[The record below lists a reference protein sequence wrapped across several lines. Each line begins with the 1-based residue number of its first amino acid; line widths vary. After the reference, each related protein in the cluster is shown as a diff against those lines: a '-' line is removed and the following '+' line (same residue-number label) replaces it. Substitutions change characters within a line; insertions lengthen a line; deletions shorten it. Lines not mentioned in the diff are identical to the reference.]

1 MTLLEDLKTVLGERT
16 DDDAIRLIERVS
28 EIETADVEELKAR
41 ITALEKER
49 DDLDESWR
57 TRYRDRF
64 FEDVETKKG
73 KEKEDETERA
83 EEITVD
89 ELFKED

>member
-16 DDDAIRLIERVS
+16 DDDALRLIERVS

-41 ITALEKER
+41 ITSLEKER

-64 FEDVETKKG
+64 FEDVEMKKEKG
-73 KEKEDETERA
+73 KEDETERA

-89 ELFKED
+89 KLFKED

>member
-16 DDDAIRLIERVS
+16 DDDALRLIERVS

>member
-16 DDDAIRLIERVS
+16 DDDALRLIERVS
-28 EIETADVEELKAR
+28 EIESSDVEELKAR

-49 DDLDESWR
+49 DDIDEAWR

-64 FEDVETKKG
+64 FEDVETKKK
-73 KEKEDETERA
+73 KEKEKEEEKA
-83 EEITVD
+83 EEITID
-89 ELFKED
+89 GLFKED

>member
-1 MTLLEDLKTVLGERT
+1 MTLLEDLKKVLGERT
-16 DDDAIRLIERVS
+16 DDDALRLIERVS
-28 EIETADVEELKAR
+28 EIETADVEELKSR

-49 DDLDESWR
+49 DDLDEAWR

-64 FEDVETKKG
+64 FEDVETKKK
-73 KEKEDETERA
+73 KEKDDEAEKA

>member
-16 DDDAIRLIERVS
+16 DDDALRLIERVS

-57 TRYRDRF
+57 TRYRERF

-73 KEKEDETERA
+73 KEKDDETERA

>member
-1 MTLLEDLKTVLGERT
+1 MTLLEELKTVLGERT
-16 DDDAIRLIERVS
+16 DDDALRLIERVS

-49 DDLDESWR
+49 DDLDETWR

-64 FEDVETKKG
+64 FEDVETKKK
-73 KEKEDETERA
+73 KEKDDEEEKA

>member
-16 DDDAIRLIERVS
+16 DDDALRLIERVS
-28 EIETADVEELKAR
+28 EIETADVEELKSR

-49 DDLDESWR
+49 DDLDEAWR

-64 FEDVETKKG
+64 FEDVETKKE
-73 KEKEDETERA
+73 KEKEDEAEKA
-83 EEITVD
+83 EEITIY

>member
-16 DDDAIRLIERVS
+16 DDDALRLIERVS
-28 EIETADVEELKAR
+28 EIETADVEELKTR

-49 DDLDESWR
+49 DDLDEAWR

-64 FEDVETKKG
+64 FEDVETKKK
-73 KEKEDETERA
+73 KEKDDEKEKA

-89 ELFKED
+89 DLFKED

>member
-16 DDDAIRLIERVS
+16 DDDALRLIERVS
-28 EIETADVEELKAR
+28 EIETADVEELKSR

-49 DDLDESWR
+49 DDIDEAWR

-64 FEDVETKKG
+64 FEDVETEKK
-73 KEKEDETERA
+73 KEKEKEEEKA
-83 EEITVD
+83 EEITID

>member
-1 MTLLEDLKTVLGERT
+1 MTLLEELKTVLGERT

-49 DDLDESWR
+49 NDLDEAWR

-64 FEDVETKKG
+64 FENVETKKE
-73 KEKEDETERA
+73 KEKDDEEEKA

-89 ELFKED
+89 KLFKED

>member
-16 DDDAIRLIERVS
+16 DDDALRLIERVS
-28 EIETADVEELKAR
+28 EIETSDVEELKAR

-49 DDLDESWR
+49 DDLDETWR

-64 FEDVETKKG
+64 FEDVETKKK
-73 KEKEDETERA
+73 KEKDDEKEKA